1 MIMEEEKPNVPTCKE
16 MSEIIIEIKNDT
28 KQIIKNM
35 KKEEKDNDLDK
46 TTTDKTTTDTIETIC
61 VSILYDPC
69 FIKSII
75 LLLIIVVFVIVVK
88 VVNNG

>member
-35 KKEEKDNDLDK
+35 KKEEKDNDP
-46 TTTDKTTTDTIETIC
+46 DKTTTDTIETIC

-75 LLLIIVVFVIVVK
+75 LLLIIVVFVIMVK

>member
-35 KKEEKDNDLDK
+35 KKEEKDNDP
-46 TTTDKTTTDTIETIC
+46 DKTTTDTIETIC

-75 LLLIIVVFVIVVK
+75 LLLIIVVFVIMVK
-88 VVNNG
+88 VVNSG